1 MCDCVW
7 TDLEGDDQD
16 EAEEKQDLQLLLIHV
31 HQALKHPLIRLQTV
45 SHKDIIQ
52 VIQQPPSSNTAFL
65 MKGCSRSGKII
76 TETVT
81 HSSVKI
87 FIY

>member
-1 MCDCVW
+1 MFLMCHCVW

-45 SHKDIIQ
+45 SHIDIIQ
-52 VIQQPPSSNTAFL
+52 VIQQLP
-65 MKGCSRSGKII
+65 
-76 TETVT
+76 
-81 HSSVKI
+81 
-87 FIY
+87 